1 MPVAGVLTQ
10 CLALLLLAA
19 TIICAFAALRA
30 RSLMAML
37 LQLAGAGA
45 LGAALIAISAA
56 ADGGLAAALVF
67 ALLGPVLLMASML
80 LTAPTA
86 SRARTPWLTL
96 AAASGLGVTLV
107 ASMFDLGP
115 RVAGEVFPG
124 GFGAASFWIAPLIA
138 AAALSSLAL
147 LGFGER
153 GALRGRGGV
162 GRR

>member
-1 MPVAGVLTQ
+1 MPFAASLTQ
-10 CLALLLLAA
+10 SLALLLLVAA
-19 TIICAFAALRA
+19 LISALAALRA

-56 ADGGLAAALVF
+56 PDGGLAAALVF
-67 ALLGPVLLMASML
+67 AALGPVLLMASML

-86 SRARTPWLTL
+86 SKARTPWLTL
-96 AAASGLGVTLV
+96 AAASALGVTLC
-107 ASMFDLGP
+107 ASMLDLGP
-115 RVAGEVFPG
+115 RIAADAFAAN
-124 GFGAASFWIAPLIA
+124 FDAASFWAAPVIA

-162 GRR
+162 GGR